1 VRRNNAIRCVLVLS
15 FIAATCCS
23 CSPST
28 WWGIRHISGKQ
39 KGEEKNES
47 KPPKS
52 AANQEKRK
60 WWNPFGGKGDT
71 TGRQRGE
78 DLKPASVGDFEKAK
92 LLVKNERD
100 FAGAKRLLIGVIEA
114 NPNHDEA
121 WRWLGDCCYNLLEF
135 TPALDAYNRAREINP
150 NNYFALRGKGFVL
163 LYLGHEK
170 WQEYDEAIKRKDG
183 EVAQANLSQ
192 AHEYYK
198 LALETLQGC
207 MQIYPADDEAA
218 YGRAM
223 AAEGASRFLYSMAVS
238 LRKKEKFADA
248 ESWAKNCL
256 LVIEEG
262 LQAVE
267 MRIRKAPN
275 EMPPSPRA
283 LAAGLFLRRA
293 VLLKEFGQAE
303 QALVDLEK
311 AITVHRGILQEVDK
325 NNAKAKVQLQQC
337 EELRAKW
344 QAGE

>member
-1 VRRNNAIRCVLVLS
+1 MRRSIIFSQALAVLIGV
-15 FIAATCCS
+15 TVCCG

-28 WWGIRHISGKQ
+28 WWGIRHITGKE
-39 KGEEKNES
+39 KAEKSEEKT
-47 KPPKS
+47 PR
-52 AANQEKRK
+52 AATASPEKRK
-60 WWNPFGGKGDT
+60 WWNPFGGKGDKAE
-71 TGRQRGE
+71 RQQGE
-78 DLKPASVGDFEKAK
+78 TLKPASVGDFEKAK

-100 FAGAKRLLIGVIEA
+100 FAGAKRLLTAVVEA

-121 WRWLGDCCYNLLEF
+121 WRWLGDCYYNLLELS
-135 TPALDAYNRAREINP
+135 PALEAYNRAREINP

-170 WQEYDEAIKRKDG
+170 WQEYDEALKRKEG

-192 AHEYYK
+192 AHEHYK

-238 LRKKEKFADA
+238 LRKKEKIP
-248 ESWAKNCL
+248 ESEAWAKNCL

-275 EMPPSPRA
+275 EMPPAPRA

-293 VLLKEFGQAE
+293 VLLKEFGQSE
-303 QALVDLEK
+303 QAMIDLEK
-311 AITVHRGILQEVDK
+311 AIAAHRS
-325 NNAKAKVQLQQC
+325 
-337 EELRAKW
+337 
-344 QAGE
+344 